1 MRRSDDER
9 RWAKVRSL
17 GQGFP
22 KASRIRKRPEFKQ
35 LGEVGKRLVG
45 RHFIVVYV
53 PSEHPQSRIGI
64 TVTKKVGN
72 AVTRNRLKRVCR
84 EFFRT
89 CQKRLPVA
97 YDVHVIARNAAA
109 GAAHKELVYSL
120 EKLFSQIT

>member
-1 MRRSDDER
+1 M
-9 RWAKVRSL
+9 

-22 KASRIRKRPEFKQ
+22 KASRIRKRPEFKY

-45 RHFIVVYV
+45 RHFIVVYRSSAF
-53 PSEHPQSRIGI
+53 PHSRLGI

-89 CQKRLPVA
+89 YQKRLTAA

-109 GAAHKELVYSL
+109 RAAHKELVSSL
-120 EKLFSQIT
+120 EELFSQIT

>member
-1 MRRSDDER
+1 M
-9 RWAKVRSL
+9 

-45 RHFIVVYV
+45 RYFIIVYRS
-53 PSEHPQSRIGI
+53 SERDQSRIGI
-64 TVTKKVGN
+64 TVTKKIGN

-89 CQKRLPVA
+89 HQERLVGF
-97 YDVHVIARNAAA
+97 YDVHVIAR
-109 GAAHKELVYSL
+109 GASSGVAHKELVSSL

>member
-1 MRRSDDER
+1 MRRSDDDR

-22 KASRIRKRPEFKQ
+22 KASRILKRPEFKQ

-45 RHFIVVYV
+45 RHFIVVYR
-53 PSEHPQSRIGI
+53 SSKHPQSRLGI

-89 CQKRLPVA
+89 YQKQLAAA

-109 GAAHKELVYSL
+109 GAAHKELVYNL